1 MCLQWCAFACFC
13 VHCVFL
19 CFLTP
24 SVGVLSVAP
33 GLLKA
38 CVYNSFLSS
47 KASSFDHT
55 WFPSGCNEP
64 QHLASTRKSHN
75 QRGPMASWSTKCRC
89 LKKGNWKCICL
100 STLPFT
106 FTFMSFGSVKAGA
119 YNGQADNKCVRLF
132 SKEGS
137 GAESGGCL
145 VTLLSSFSTE
155 NEMQECVSWPVQT

>member
-1 MCLQWCAFACFC
+1 MGGADKLNCLVLLCFYQTIMWFWMTPEGNRNWFACFC

-38 CVYNSFLSS
+38 CLYNSFLSS

-64 QHLASTRKSHN
+64 QHLASTRKLHN
-75 QRGPMASWSTKCRC
+75 QRGPMASWSTKCKC
-89 LKKGNWKCICL
+89 LRKGNWK
-100 STLPFT
+100 
-106 FTFMSFGSVKAGA
+106 
-119 YNGQADNKCVRLF
+119 YKC
-132 SKEGS
+132 
-137 GAESGGCL
+137 
-145 VTLLSSFSTE
+145 FST
-155 NEMQECVSWPVQT
+155 WPCNFHFHFHEFWFSQGRCI